1 MNAHPSSSYWFHLM
15 SNLRFHIFWKR
26 SCFPPRVTHH
36 HVAQRPIGAGF
47 RDDNKLCRF
56 WCKTQPQRLRSAN
69 STSAWQMKSEAS
81 DRVSQPCVSPL
92 MYWKREKILKAS
104 DVWRIKYK
112 CYFNMT
118 CSLSHFI
125 PISYR
130 NKAYEISWA
139 MHISHLSIFFL
150 PLANFKST

>member
-1 MNAHPSSSYWFHLM
+1 M
-15 SNLRFHIFWKR
+15 SKLPFHIFWKR

-36 HVAQRPIGAGF
+36 NTAQPVIGAGF
-47 RDDNKLCRF
+47 GDGSELCCF
-56 WCKTQPQRLRSAN
+56 WCKAQPQRLRSAN

-81 DRVSQPCVSPL
+81 DRASQTCVCPL
-92 MYWKREKILKAS
+92 MSWKGEKVFKAP
-104 DVWRIKYK
+104 DMWRIQYN

-118 CSLSHFI
+118 CSLLHFI

-139 MHISHLSIFFL
+139 MHISHPSTFFP
-150 PLANFKST
+150 PLASFKST